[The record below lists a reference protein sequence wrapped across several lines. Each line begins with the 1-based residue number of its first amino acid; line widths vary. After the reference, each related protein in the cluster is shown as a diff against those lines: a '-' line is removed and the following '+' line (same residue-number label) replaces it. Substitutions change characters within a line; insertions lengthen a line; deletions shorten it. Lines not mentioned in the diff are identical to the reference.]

1 MKFKFKARTEDNKIK
16 RGTIKASSENDAVRI
31 LHSNNLIPLEIKSET
46 KFQSLSEKIE
56 EATTRVPVKDVL
68 VFFREFST
76 LMGAQVPIAPAM
88 KTIYE
93 QTENKAMRSIA
104 KTIGDD
110 VEDGLSVSDSFAKFP
125 KVFSP
130 LVVNMIKSGEVSGN
144 LQGSIEYVT
153 RIIEQ
158 NYKLKSQVY
167 GALMY
172 PVFVIAVAAVL
183 GFIVVTWI
191 LPRLTMVIRDM
202 DIDIP
207 WYTKFMISLGDFMQ
221 VYWWVVLVVFFAF
234 VASLVYYFRTKD
246 GKKELDHIKLKLP
259 ILGELFRYVYIT
271 RFAENLAILII
282 GGIPIVQA
290 LNIIADVVDNDV
302 YSKIINEAADDVR
315 VGGEIS
321 TTFFKYEA
329 IPPMVARMLRVG
341 EETGRI
347 SSILEDIARFYRSE
361 VDQITK
367 NISSLVEPILI
378 VILGVGVGVLVI
390 SVLLPIYDI
399 AGKIG

>member
-1 MKFKFKARTEDNKIK
+1 MKFTFKARTEDNKIK
-16 RGTIKASSENDAVRI
+16 KGIIEASSEKDAVKI
-31 LHSNNLIPLEIKSET
+31 LHSNNLIPLDIKNEG
-46 KFQSLSEKIE
+46 KNKSLSKRIE
-56 EATTRVPVKDVL
+56 EATTHVPANDIL
-68 VFFREFST
+68 VFFRELST
-76 LMGAQVPIAPAM
+76 LVGAQVPIVPAM

-93 QTENKAMRSIA
+93 QTENKAMRTIT

-110 VEDGLSVSDSFAKFP
+110 VEDGLSISESFAKFP
-125 KVFSP
+125 KIFSP
-130 LVVNMIKSGEVSGN
+130 LVINMIKSGEVSGN

-158 NYKLKSQVY
+158 NHKLKSQVF

-172 PVFVIAVAAVL
+172 PAFVIFISLVL
-183 GFIVVTWI
+183 GFVVVTWI
-191 LPRLTMVIRDM
+191 LPKLTMVIRDM
-202 DIDIP
+202 DIEIP
-207 WYTKFMISLGDFMQ
+207 WYTKFMIALGDFMQ
-221 VYWWVVLVVFFAF
+221 VYWWIVLVVIFAF
-234 VASLVYYFRTKD
+234 VVSMVYYFRTAD
-246 GKKELDHIKLKLP
+246 GKTDLDHIKLKLP
-259 ILGELFRYVYIT
+259 VLGTLFKYVYIT
-271 RFAENLAILII
+271 RFSENLSILII

-302 YSKIINEAADDVR
+302 YSRIINEAANDVR

-321 TTFFKYEA
+321 STFFKYEV
-329 IPPMVARMLRVG
+329 IPPMVARMIRVG

-378 VILGVGVGVLVI
+378 VILGIGVGTLVI
-390 SVLLPIYDI
+390 SVLLPIYNI
-399 AGKIG
+399 AGQI